1 MSKTYRVYTK
11 WTGYSE
17 IKVEAKSEEEAKEMV
32 DIGWYEPENEV
43 HTGNGLEYGY
53 EDKEV
58 LEIEEIK
65 DE

>member
-1 MSKTYRVYTK
+1 MKYKVYTK

-17 IKVEAKSEEEAKEMV
+17 IEVEAKSEDEAKEMV
-32 DIGWYEPENEV
+32 DMGNYEPENEV

-53 EDKEV
+53 EDEEV

-65 DE
+65 DEI